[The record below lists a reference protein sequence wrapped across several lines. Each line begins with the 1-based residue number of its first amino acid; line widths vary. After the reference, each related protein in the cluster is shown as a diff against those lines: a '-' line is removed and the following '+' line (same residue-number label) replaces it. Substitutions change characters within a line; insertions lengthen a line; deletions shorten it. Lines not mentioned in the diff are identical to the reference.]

1 MSDRRWMV
9 AAAAAV
15 GLGLAAIPFIGTR
28 AEQPTGAGAS
38 ASAGKAGATGASAVC
53 DGKAKKAPDFEMAD
67 YTGKKV
73 RLADYKGKVVFV
85 NFWATWCGPCKYE
98 IPMFVDLQQR
108 YGAQGLSF
116 LGISVDDPVEE
127 LKPFVDQYKMNY
139 PVLVGLGREEV
150 QEAYGPMVGI
160 PVTVVVGRDG
170 NLCTRYFGLRAEG
183 SLRSRHQ
190 GAALGWRPRTLPAAG
205 RDQSRTVP

>member
-1 MSDRRWMV
+1 MV

-15 GLGLAAIPFIGTR
+15 GLGLAAIPFMGT
-28 AEQPTGAGAS
+28 QAGHADDAS
-38 ASAGKAGATGASAVC
+38 APATSAAAGPASAVC
-53 DGKAKKAPDFEMAD
+53 DAKASKKAPDFELPD

-73 RLADYKGKVVFV
+73 RLADYKGKVIFV

-98 IPMFVDLQQR
+98 IPVFVDLQQK
-108 YGAQGLSF
+108 YGPQGLAF
-116 LGISVDDPVEE
+116 LGISVDDEAAA

-150 QEAYGPMVGI
+150 QEAYGPMLGI

-170 NLCTRYFGLRAEG
+170 NMCTRYFGLRSKDRFEADIK
-183 SLRSRHQ
+183 
-190 GAALGWRPRTLPAAG
+190 ALL
-205 RDQSRTVP
+205 

>member
-15 GLGLAAIPFIGTR
+15 GLGLAAIPFIGPAPR
-28 AEQPTGAGAS
+28 SRPAPAPAPAGA
-38 ASAGKAGATGASAVC
+38 ATGASAVC
-53 DGKAKKAPDFEMAD
+53 DGKAKKAPDFELSD

-108 YGAQGLSF
+108 YGAQGLAF

-160 PVTVVVGRDG
+160 PVTVVIGRDG
-170 NLCTRYFGLRAEG
+170 NVCTRYFGLRSKDRFEADIK
-183 SLRSRHQ
+183 
-190 GAALGWRPRTLPAAG
+190 ALL
-205 RDQSRTVP
+205 

>member
-1 MSDRRWMV
+1 M
-9 AAAAAV
+9 
-15 GLGLAAIPFIGTR
+15 
-28 AEQPTGAGAS
+28 
-38 ASAGKAGATGASAVC
+38 
-53 DGKAKKAPDFEMAD
+53 
-67 YTGKKV
+67 
-73 RLADYKGKVVFV
+73 

-108 YGAQGLSF
+108 YGAQGLNF

-160 PVTVVVGRDG
+160 PVTVVIGRDG
-170 NLCTRYFGLRAEG
+170 NVCTRYFGLRSKDRFEADIK
-183 SLRSRHQ
+183 SL
-190 GAALGWRPRTLPAAG
+190 L
-205 RDQSRTVP
+205 

>member
-28 AEQPTGAGAS
+28 AEQPAGAEPS
-38 ASAGKAGATGASAVC
+38 ASAGKAGSTGPAVC
-53 DGKAKKAPDFEMAD
+53 DPKAKKKAPDFELSD

-108 YGAQGLSF
+108 YGAQGLAF

-150 QEAYGPMVGI
+150 QEAYGPMIGI

-170 NLCTRYFGLRAEG
+170 DVCTRYFGLRPKDRFEADIK
-183 SLRSRHQ
+183 
-190 GAALGWRPRTLPAAG
+190 ALL
-205 RDQSRTVP
+205 

>member
-28 AEQPTGAGAS
+28 AEQPGAS
-38 ASAGKAGATGASAVC
+38 ASGATAGQAGAPEVC
-53 DGKAKKAPDFEMAD
+53 DPKAKKKAPDFELSD
-67 YTGKKV
+67 YSGKKV

-108 YGAQGLSF
+108 YGTQGLAF

-127 LKPFVDQYKMNY
+127 LKPFVDQYKINY

-160 PVTVVVGRDG
+160 PVTVVIGRDG
-170 NLCTRYFGLRAEG
+170 NVCTRYFGLRPKDRFEADIK
-183 SLRSRHQ
+183 SL
-190 GAALGWRPRTLPAAG
+190 L
-205 RDQSRTVP
+205 